1 MKKMKKLVVVCL
13 SICMLFAMAGCNAHS
28 SMSLTY
34 NVETGDS
41 VEVEV
46 DTTGGWKLTTE
57 DGIFYINDENEE
69 TVLMGMFIDK
79 DYYDM
84 YTANLSMAQGVTM
97 LEEDEENGLD
107 YALWEIVGTDIV
119 ELDYVGWLTDSNT
132 GVILASMESKEVAKE
147 AFERI
152 TLTVQ

>member
-1 MKKMKKLVVVCL
+1 
-13 SICMLFAMAGCNAHS
+13 
-28 SMSLTY
+28 
-34 NVETGDS
+34 
-41 VEVEV
+41 
-46 DTTGGWKLTTE
+46 
-57 DGIFYINDENEE
+57 
-69 TVLMGMFIDK
+69 MGMFIDK

-97 LEEDEENGLD
+97 LEEAESKGLE

-132 GVILASMESKEVAKE
+132 GVILASMESKETAKE
-147 AFERI
+147 AFGRI